1 MGVVSH
7 FWKNQ
12 SYLTSL
18 LSLWYLP
25 EGSAVADRLGDRGA
39 LWRWRLL
46 LTRMPC
52 LVEDVMAALADL
64 GLDEEDDV
72 LFSSI
77 SLIWSSGLIDLSLG
91 EILQPSDTVTFKIV
105 VIKYLFK
112 IC

>member
-1 MGVVSH
+1 
-7 FWKNQ
+7 
-12 SYLTSL
+12 
-18 LSLWYLP
+18 
-25 EGSAVADRLGDRGA
+25 
-39 LWRWRLL
+39 
-46 LTRMPC
+46 
-52 LVEDVMAALADL
+52 MAALADL